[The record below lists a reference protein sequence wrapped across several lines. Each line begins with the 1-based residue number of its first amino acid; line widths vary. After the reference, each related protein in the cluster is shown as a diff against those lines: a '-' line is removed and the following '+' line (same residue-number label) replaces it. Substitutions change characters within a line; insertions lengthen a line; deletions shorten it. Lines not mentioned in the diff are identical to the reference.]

1 MEKLFDWIRIYQA
14 ENALEAYLIKGLLH
28 INSIDV
34 RFHGEALAGALG
46 EIPQDQTYISILVLQ
61 IKQRQAEKI
70 LLEYQ
75 TQRQSTHE
83 WFCRH
88 CGEKNGA
95 GFELCWS
102 CLMDKD
108 EQTE

>member
-1 MEKLFDWIRIYQA
+1 MTDFFDWISIYKA
-14 ENALEAYLIKGLLH
+14 ENVIEANLIKGLLAL
-28 INSIDV
+28 SCIDV

-46 EIPQDQTYISILVLQ
+46 DIPHEQTYVSILVMQ

-75 TQRQSTHE
+75 SKQSIHD
-83 WFCRH
+83 WFCSH

-102 CLMDKD
+102 CQMDKD
-108 EQTE
+108 EKA